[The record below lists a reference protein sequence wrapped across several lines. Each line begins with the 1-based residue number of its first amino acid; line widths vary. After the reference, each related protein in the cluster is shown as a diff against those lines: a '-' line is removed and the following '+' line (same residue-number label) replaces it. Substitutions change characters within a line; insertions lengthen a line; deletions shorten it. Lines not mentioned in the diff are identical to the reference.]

1 MTEKTQSIT
10 RSLVELKTIDKRINK
25 MVENTVFILCKTK
38 TKNTGVLEEEYNK
51 NTKSDYQSINDL
63 ISLRD
68 RLKNAIVLSNAKT
81 EVQIGNKKMTVAE
94 AIEFKNTINYKQSLL
109 ERLKYQKQLVVIDNE
124 NHKQK
129 LQTKIDDNVRIICGK
144 DGKPDATMITS
155 ISEGIAKGDPINI
168 YDPLN
173 VDQVIKNLE
182 REIEDF
188 RDNVDFALSESN
200 AVTQITV

>member
-1 MTEKTQSIT
+1 MSPYEKIT
-10 RSLVELKTIDKRINK
+10 ICTGDKD
-25 MVENTVFILCKTK
+25 LC
-38 TKNTGVLEEEYNK
+38 
-51 NTKSDYQSINDL
+51 
-63 ISLRD
+63 
-68 RLKNAIVLSNAKT
+68 
-81 EVQIGNKKMTVAE
+81 
-94 AIEFKNTINYKQSLL
+94 
-109 ERLKYQKQLVVIDNE
+109 QL
-124 NHKQK
+124 
-129 LQTKIDDNVRIICGK
+129 IDDNVRIICGK
-144 DGKPDATMITS
+144 DGKPDANMITS